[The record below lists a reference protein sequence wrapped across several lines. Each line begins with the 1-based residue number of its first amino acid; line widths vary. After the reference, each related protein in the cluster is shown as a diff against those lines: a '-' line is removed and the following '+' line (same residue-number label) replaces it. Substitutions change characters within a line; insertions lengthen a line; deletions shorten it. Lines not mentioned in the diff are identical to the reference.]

1 MVFSQSSQPT
11 AIRKKMVE
19 GELKK
24 LVGNYVYEKNKNGVF
39 YSDGKV
45 MKSFNDIQ
53 KVLFE
58 NGMLEKFL
66 EILIV
71 YGFGMDDIVDDFVH
85 LGITKFDV
93 QHKTVYYLK
102 KVDENQHIYIRV
114 NNESSFSRILQ
125 NKYITIISQ
134 LDVQNKPRIFGS
146 CELLE
151 YVFTSD
157 VQFPFEPHEL
167 CGITH
172 ENSQYIFSTIGKA
185 YTFDNKLQQIVSNSQ
200 IVNEEIMVKQ
210 KEKQKESVKDYL
222 YDMIVTKGFWI
233 FIIPEEYRN
242 NDDEVWLLYMCKAKG
257 YSYVNGTFNTCAGK
271 SCPTLQVLPEFPTA
285 ESLSETII
293 QQLRG
298 YLPGVIKSAKKNTV
312 SLYSL
317 SHYNS
322 RTVYDW
328 LESLCAAKNY
338 IYSLNG
344 NTVTIT
350 LF

>member
-1 MVFSQSSQPT
+1 
-11 AIRKKMVE
+11 MVE

-24 LVGNYVYEKNKNGVF
+24 LVGKYVYEKNNKGEF

-71 YGFGMDDIVDDFVH
+71 HGFGMDDIVDDFVH

-102 KVDENQHIYIRV
+102 KVTNEYIYIRV

-125 NKYITIISQ
+125 NKYISVISL

-151 YVFTSD
+151 YVFASD
-157 VQFPFEPHEL
+157 TQFTFEPHEL
-167 CGITH
+167 REITH
-172 ENSQYIFSTIGKA
+172 ENSQYIFSTTKHKYS
-185 YTFDNKLQQIVSNSQ
+185 YTIVNNKLIL
-200 IVNEEIMVKQ
+200 Q
-210 KEKQKESVKDYL
+210 KEKEKESVKDYL
-222 YDMIVTKGFWI
+222 YDMIVTKGFAI
-233 FIIPEEYRN
+233 FRIPEEYHN

-257 YSYVNGTFNTCAGK
+257 YTYVNGKFYACAGK

-285 ESLSETII
+285 ESISETII

>member
-1 MVFSQSSQPT
+1 
-11 AIRKKMVE
+11 MVE
-19 GELKK
+19 GEFGK
-24 LVGNYVYEKNKNGVF
+24 LAGKYVYEKNKKGVF
-39 YSDGKV
+39 YNNKQFSQ
-45 MKSFNDIQ
+45 IQ
-53 KVLFE
+53 MDLFE
-58 NGMLEKFL
+58 NGLLEKFL

-71 YGFGMDDIVDDFVH
+71 HGFGMDDIVDDFVH

-102 KVDENQHIYIRV
+102 KVTNEYIYIRV
-114 NNESSFSRILQ
+114 NNESSFTKFLQ
-125 NKYITIISQ
+125 NKYISVISL

-151 YVFTSD
+151 YVFASD
-157 VQFPFEPHEL
+157 TQFTFEPHEL
-167 CGITH
+167 REITY
-172 ENSQYIFSTIGKA
+172 ENSEYVFVTTKHKYSYTIV
-185 YTFDNKLQQIVSNSQ
+185 DNKLIL
-200 IVNEEIMVKQ
+200 Q
-210 KEKQKESVKDYL
+210 KEKEKEKESVKDYL
-222 YDMIVTKGFWI
+222 YDMIVTKGFAI
-233 FIIPEEYRN
+233 FRIPEEYHN

-257 YSYVNGTFNTCAGK
+257 YTYVNGKFYACAGK

-285 ESLSETII
+285 ESISETII